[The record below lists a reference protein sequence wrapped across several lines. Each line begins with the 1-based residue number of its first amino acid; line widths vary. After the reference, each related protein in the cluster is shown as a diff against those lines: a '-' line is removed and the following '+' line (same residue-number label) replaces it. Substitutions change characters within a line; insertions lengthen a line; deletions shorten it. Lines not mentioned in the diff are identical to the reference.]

1 MPGQIGFDHD
11 WKPQSDGSYSPE
23 QMHRLLYDLND
34 EPNWRPNASLEMQFY
49 DGNQLDQPTLALMA
63 ERGIPPQITN
73 MIQPAIDNALG
84 YEEIMRTDIVIK
96 GEDEKSFETATAVNA
111 KYKEAERLADFDDA
125 VAHAFADMMRIGI
138 GWIGVTRNDD
148 PFKYPYRV
156 KHVPW
161 REMWWDWRARDFNLQ
176 DARYVI
182 RRQWYDAD
190 DLAAHLPQHAQ
201 LIKYASTGWP
211 AGWIDVWD
219 RHGSS
224 IEGSLDLGRDNNDLV
239 GSRHTEENSTLEE
252 REWRD
257 PQRGRLALYEILY
270 KVPRRT
276 RAIRMPSGKV
286 VEYRKNN
293 PIHEMAL
300 QKGFPLI
307 EGPSMRYRQAYYLG
321 PHKIGDRELEINDWH
336 YIPFI
341 CRREDGDG
349 SVYGYIRNMKS
360 PQEAINARHSRT
372 LYDMS
377 ARKVLIDEDAVD
389 DHQQTAE
396 EIARSDAYITLKS
409 DRTHPEG
416 LRLVPNTD
424 MTALTFELLQMSKQD
439 IADTTG
445 WKMDVPFQEF
455 VARMGQTLAR
465 PMANYKSSKMS
476 AAKLLT
482 AMVVD
487 DLKTEDNTPVN
498 ITAGDRVVRTIMLNS
513 RRESDG
519 VRDND
524 VVLLKTKLS
533 WAEAPKSQSYSDQTF
548 KALSEIVK
556 SMPPDIQPALLDM
569 VVRAAQIKNGD
580 EIIERI
586 RGITGFGPEPEDPA
600 EREEIAR
607 KKAEQEAIEK
617 RLQEIEMMEREA
629 QAKKVAAEA
638 SFTEAKAQKLMSVDT
653 DLTAAKVETE
663 EAKVDKIDSEIDRGD
678 SDVIRKAEDSVRSDT
693 KSTRDDVE
701 QRRKMVETG
710 ARIIEDAK
718 IPGIA
723 R

>member
-1 MPGQIGFDHD
+1 
-11 WKPQSDGSYSPE
+11 
-23 QMHRLLYDLND
+23 
-34 EPNWRPNASLEMQFY
+34 MQLY
-49 DGNQLDQPTLALMA
+49 DGNQLDQPTLALME
-63 ERGIPPQITN
+63 ERGIPPQIVN
-73 MIQPAIDNALG
+73 MIQPAIDNVLG
-84 YEEIMRTDIVIK
+84 YEEIMRTDVVIK
-96 GEDEKSFETATAVNA
+96 AEDEESFETATAVNA
-111 KYKEAERLADFDDA
+111 KYKEAERLTDFDGA
-125 VAHAFADMMRIGI
+125 VAHAFADMVRIGI
-138 GWIGVTRNDD
+138 GWIGVTRTGD

-190 DLAAHLPQHAQ
+190 DLAMHFPMSRQM
-201 LIKYASTGWP
+201 IKYAAAGWP
-211 AGWIDVWD
+211 TGWIDVWD
-219 RHGSS
+219 RYGASS
-224 IEGSLDLGRDNNDLV
+224 EGSLDLGRDNDL
-239 GSRHTEENSTLEE
+239 SRARHTEENSSLEE

-270 KVPRRT
+270 KVPHRT
-276 RAIRMPSGKV
+276 KAIRMPSGKV
-286 VEYRKNN
+286 IEYRKGN
-293 PIHEMAL
+293 PVHEMAL

-307 EGPSMRYRQAYYLG
+307 EGPSMRHRQAYYLG
-321 PHKIGDRELEINDWH
+321 PHKLGDRELEIDDWH

-360 PQEAINARHSRT
+360 AQESINARHSRA

-416 LRLVPNTD
+416 LRIVPNTD
-424 MTALTFELLQMSKQD
+424 MTALTFELLQESKQNISD
-439 IADTTG
+439 ATG
-445 WKMDVPFQEF
+445 WKGDVPFEEF
-455 VARMGQTLAR
+455 IARMGQSLAK
-465 PMANYKSSKMS
+465 PMANYKSSKMR
-476 AAKLLT
+476 AAKLIS
-482 AMVVD
+482 AMVVE
-487 DLKTEDNTPVN
+487 DLKPEDDKPIAIST
-498 ITAGDRVVRTIMLNS
+498 GDRTVRTIMLNS
-513 RRESDG
+513 RREADG

-524 VVLLKTKLS
+524 VVQLKTKLA

-556 SMPPDIQPALLDM
+556 SMPPEIQPALLHM
-569 VVRAAQIKNGD
+569 VVRAAQLKDGN
-580 EIIERI
+580 EIIEAI

-600 EREEIAR
+600 EREKMAQE
-607 KKAEQEAIEK
+607 KAEQEAIEK
-617 RLQEIEMMEREA
+617 KLQELEMMEREA
-629 QAKKVAAEA
+629 QAMKVRGEAELVM
-638 SFTEAKAQKLMSVDT
+638 AKAQKLANADT
-653 DLTAAKVETE
+653 DLTLAKVETE
-663 EAKVDKIDSEIDRGD
+663 EAKVDKIDSDIDGGD
-678 SDVIRKAEDSVRSDT
+678 SGVIRKAETSI
-693 KSTRDDVE
+693 RDDDKSERDERE
-701 QRRKMVETG
+701 QQRKISETA
-710 ARIIEDAK
+710 ARIIQDEK

>member
-1 MPGQIGFDHD
+1 
-11 WKPQSDGSYSPE
+11 
-23 QMHRLLYDLND
+23 MHRLLYDLND
-34 EPNWRPNASLEMQFY
+34 EPDWRPNASLEMQFY
-49 DGNQLDQPTLALMA
+49 DGNQLDQPTLALMH
-63 ERGIPPQITN
+63 ERGIPPQVIN
-73 MIQPAIDNALG
+73 MIQPAIDNVLG
-84 YEEIMRTDIVIK
+84 YEEIMRTDVVIK
-96 GEDEKSFETATAVNA
+96 AEDDHSFETATAVNA
-111 KYKEAERLADFDDA
+111 KYKEAERLTDFDGA
-125 VAHAFADMMRIGI
+125 VAHAFAEMARIGI
-138 GWIGVTRNDD
+138 GWVGITRNGD

-176 DARYVI
+176 DARYIV

-190 DLAAHLPQHAQ
+190 DLAQHFPQHRQ
-201 LIKYASTGWP
+201 MIKYAATGWP
-211 AGWIDVWD
+211 TGWIDVWD
-219 RHGSS
+219 RYGAS
-224 IEGSLDLGRDNNDLV
+224 IESSLDLRRDNNDLIR
-239 GSRHTEENSTLEE
+239 SRHTEENSTLEE

-270 KVPRRT
+270 KVPRRI

-286 VEYRKNN
+286 IEYRKNN
-293 PIHEMAL
+293 PVHEMAL

-307 EGPSMRYRQAYYLG
+307 EGPAMRHRQAYYLG
-321 PHKIGDRELEINDWH
+321 PHRLGDRELEIDDWH

-360 PQEAINARHSRT
+360 PQESINARHSRA

-396 EIARSDAYITLKS
+396 EVARSDAYITLKS

-416 LRLVPNTD
+416 MRIIPNTD
-424 MTALTFELLQMSKQD
+424 MTPLTFELLRESKQN

-445 WKMDVPFQEF
+445 WRGDVPFEEF
-455 VARMGQTLAR
+455 VARMGQTLAK
-465 PMANYKSSKMS
+465 PMANYKSSKMR
-476 AAKLLT
+476 AAKLLS

-487 DLKTEDNTPVN
+487 DLKAEDNMP
-498 ITAGDRVVRTIMLNS
+498 IAIAAGDRVLRTITLNA

-524 VVLLKTKLS
+524 VVRLRTKLA

-569 VVRAAQIKNGD
+569 VIRAAQIKNGD

-600 EREEIAR
+600 EREKMAQQ
-607 KKAEQEAIEK
+607 KAEAEEIEK

-629 QAKKVAAEA
+629 QAMKVQAEA
-638 SFTEAKAQKLMSVDT
+638 ELTMAKAKKLMSVDT

-663 EAKVDKIDSEIDRGD
+663 EAKVDKIDSEIDGGD
-678 SDVIRKAEDSVRSDT
+678 SAVIRKAEDSIRGDEESE
-693 KSTRDDVE
+693 RANLE
-701 QRRKMVETG
+701 QRRKMVET
-710 ARIIEDAK
+710 AERIIQDSM